1 MAGKLTKHCSNC
13 TTAVFTLQELIVAD
27 IQPFNYPPPFT
38 SVLLTQC
45 GPSWE
50 FWKQSIYQVILA
62 IALYL
67 APMILMILTYTHI
80 ALVLWMQEIPGDSI
94 QGKERE
100 SFSGCW

>member
-1 MAGKLTKHCSNC
+1 M
-13 TTAVFTLQELIVAD
+13 
-27 IQPFNYPPPFT
+27 
-38 SVLLTQC
+38 
-45 GPSWE
+45 
-50 FWKQSIYQVILA
+50 ILA

-100 SFSGCW
+100 SFSWMLVTPFKVRRGSLFLDAGDSFQGKERDLFWTWVTSFKVRGEFLSGFWK